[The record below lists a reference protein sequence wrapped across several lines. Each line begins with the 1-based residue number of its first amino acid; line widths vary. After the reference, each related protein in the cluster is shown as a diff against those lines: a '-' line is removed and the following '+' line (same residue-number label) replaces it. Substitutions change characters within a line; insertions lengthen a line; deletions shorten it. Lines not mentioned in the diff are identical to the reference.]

1 MTLKDLE
8 LQITY
13 ATPDDV
19 YKDFFNKVLKE
30 SDECLRFGGIFNSRT
45 FAGCAEGMQEFV
57 QNDAKMKLILVSE
70 FSDEDANA
78 IQTGTQNE
86 EDSIIKNWIKEISEI
101 KDKFEEDHV
110 KALAW
115 LLKEG
120 YLEIKIIIVKDP
132 SGRILKPSEI
142 KKIGF
147 LDRKIGIYIDGHN
160 EGLVSFAGQI
170 NYDDKIF
177 EDWYRFDV
185 FRSWDPKEK
194 ERVDENWTFFN
205 QLWKNELREIEKFSI
220 STIDLPQAVEQEII
234 KKAPKTK
241 TEIQL
246 KKPKNLFSYQ
256 KQAISKWKALGHKGI
271 FEMATGTGKTFT
283 AIRSIGELEK
293 EVGPLGIVVAVP
305 GITLIDQWRDELKIE
320 DYESITNQKT
330 PDWQDKF
337 EEQCKAIKTGIR
349 KKSSIIVLVYATG
362 AKEDFLEKIKKINQ
376 SWNIPLLLIGDEVHN
391 AGAPKSRQ
399 LLIDD
404 FKYRIG
410 LSATVERYFDDEGT
424 EIIRNYFGENAITY
438 DLADAINDGKLV
450 EYFYYPK
457 YVELEPDELDNY
469 RILSAKIAKLWSLI
483 QKLKKQKKSYFSEE
497 QIMFQQNLKRAKIIK
512 NARQKIPAFKELID
526 KDPNLKYTIVFCSGE
541 QIDEV
546 QGILNK
552 RLPRPISN
560 RKITQNDPKRKD
572 ERARILQEF
581 ADGKYQIVIGIQ
593 ILNEGI
599 DVPEARNCFIL
610 ESTGNPKEFIQRRG
624 RVLRVFRGTY
634 QDGTKKEY
642 STINDF
648 LVMPEM
654 GSDATDTD
662 LQVHKN
668 YIEKQLKKQIKMAKI
683 AKNSEECLEEIEEIK
698 QRFGIDQ
705 T

>member
-13 ATPDDV
+13 STPDDV

-57 QNDAKMKLILVSE
+57 QNNGKMKLILVSE
-70 FSDEDANA
+70 FSDEDVIA
-78 IQTGTQNE
+78 IQTGTRSE
-86 EDSIIKNWIKEISEI
+86 EDLIIKNWINEISEI
-101 KDKFEEDHV
+101 KDKFEKDHV

-120 YLEIKIIIVKDP
+120 FLEIKIIIVKDP
-132 SGRILKPSEI
+132 SGVLLKPSEI

-147 LDRKIGIYIDGHN
+147 LDRKFGIYIDAHN

-185 FRSWDPKEK
+185 FRSWDTKEG
-194 ERVDENWTFFN
+194 ERVNEDWKHFN
-205 QLWKNELREIEKFSI
+205 KLWNNELHEIEKFSI
-220 STIDLPQAVEQEII
+220 STIELPQAIEQEII

-241 TEIQL
+241 VEIQL
-246 KKPKNLFSYQ
+246 KKSKILFTYQ
-256 KQAISKWKALGHKGI
+256 RKAISKWRELGYRGI
-271 FEMATGTGKTFT
+271 YEMATGTGKTFT
-283 AIRSIGELEK
+283 AIRSISELEK
-293 EVGPLGIVVAVP
+293 EVGHLGIVVAVP
-305 GITLIDQWRDELKIE
+305 GITLIDQWRDELKLE
-320 DYESITNQKT
+320 DYESITNQNT
-330 PDWQDKF
+330 PDWQEKF
-337 EEQCKAIKTGIR
+337 EEQCEAIKTGIR
-349 KKSSIIVLVYATG
+349 KKSSIVVLFYGTG
-362 AKEDFLEKIKKINQ
+362 AKEDFLGRIKRINERL
-376 SWNIPLLLIGDEVHN
+376 NVPLLLIGDEVHN
-391 AGAPKSRQ
+391 AGASQSRR

-424 EIIRNYFGENAITY
+424 QLIRDYFGENAITY

-457 YVELEPDELDNY
+457 YLELEPDELDNY
-469 RILSAKIAKLWSLI
+469 IILSVKIAKLWSLI
-483 QKLKKQKKSYFSEE
+483 EKLKKQKKSYFIEE
-497 QIMFQQNLKRAKIIK
+497 EKMFQQNLKRADIIK

-526 KDPNLKYTIVFCSGE
+526 KDPNLKYTIVFCSGK
-541 QIDEV
+541 QINEIQD
-546 QGILNK
+546 ILNK
-552 RLPRPISN
+552 RLPQPISN

-572 ERARILQEF
+572 ERTRILQEF
-581 ADGKYQIVIGIQ
+581 ADGKYQIIIGIK

-599 DVPEARNCFIL
+599 DVPEAKNCFIL

-634 QDGTKKEY
+634 ADGTKKEY
-642 STINDF
+642 SIINDF

-654 GSDATDTD
+654 GSNATDTD
-662 LQVHKN
+662 LQIHKN
-668 YIEKQLKKQIKMAKI
+668 YIEKQLKRQIKMAEI
-683 AKNSEECLEEIEEIK
+683 AKNSEECLEEIDKIK
-698 QRFGIDQ
+698 KRFGIDQ
-705 T
+705 I